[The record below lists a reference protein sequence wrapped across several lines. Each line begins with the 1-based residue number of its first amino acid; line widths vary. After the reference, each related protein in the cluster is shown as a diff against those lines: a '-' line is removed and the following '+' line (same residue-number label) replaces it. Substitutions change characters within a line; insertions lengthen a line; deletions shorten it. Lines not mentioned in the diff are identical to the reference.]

1 MLQSFLST
9 ALPIVLAVL
18 FGIWTNN
25 KRIDDLRGDMN
36 VRLEDFA
43 RRLDDFGRRLDRI
56 ETILDDIRKQLS
68 TQNERITRLELT
80 HH

>member
-1 MLQSFLST
+1 MNPMLQSFLST

-25 KRIDDLRGDMN
+25 KQIEALSK
-36 VRLEDFA
+36 
-43 RRLDDFGRRLDRI
+43 RLDDFARRLDRI
-56 ETILDDIRKQLS
+56 ETILDRIQQQLAS
-68 TQNERITRLELT
+68 QSERITRLELT